1 MTEAERYLD
10 ERLKRAAAVKSGVP
24 AAGGNGAIS
33 PIVGET
39 RLEPAASV
47 QPAAPTP
54 DVQVGRGSG
63 DGGGKVWGVVMGVF
77 AILMTM
83 FWMAVFKGGCR

>member
-10 ERLKRAAAVKSGVP
+10 ERLKRAAEVKSGVP
-24 AAGGNGAIS
+24 AAGGNGAIN

-54 DVQVGRGSG
+54 DAQVGRGSG
-63 DGGGKVWGVVMGVF
+63 EGGGKVWGVVMGVF
-77 AILMTM
+77 VILMTM

>member
-10 ERLKRAAAVKSGVP
+10 ERLKRAAVVKSGVP
-24 AAGGNGAIS
+24 AAGGEQKPFDATELCQKPVEGGGQAS
-33 PIVGET
+33 PTLDNQG
-39 RLEPAASV
+39 
-47 QPAAPTP
+47 
-54 DVQVGRGSG
+54 GRGSG
-63 DGGGKVWGVVMGVF
+63 GGGGKVWGVVMGVF